1 MSRSVIT
8 TSEPESRM
16 KSRQTAT
23 WVITA
28 EIVKGHFVESSL
40 TRPRVDGVYA
50 KADTLKDKQLK

>member
-1 MSRSVIT
+1 MPSLAIT

-23 WVITA
+23 GVITA

-40 TRPRVDGVYA
+40 TRPRVDDVYT
-50 KADTLKDKQLK
+50 KADTLEDKQLK